1 MQPAQDLAALKT
13 AFFSPDDK
21 VATAASD
28 KLGAL
33 GGDEV
38 VAFLISVLES
48 ENAGLRNSAALALR
62 DIGDNRALEPLFRA
76 IQKPE
81 NANNRGTLVYALEE
95 LDCSQKLTELFDI
108 LFYARYEA
116 KMSAAAILDEQI
128 FEFSAEDLHEIQRKW
143 DDLQQHPEKCPDFE
157 ACKDDIQNFVE
168 GFVSYLS

>member
-1 MQPAQDLAALKT
+1 MQPAQDLVTIKAD
-13 AFFSPDDK
+13 FFSPDPK

-28 KLGAL
+28 KLGEL

-38 VAFLISVLES
+38 IAFLIPILES
-48 ENAGLRNSAALALR
+48 ENAWLRNSAALALR
-62 DIGDNRALEPLFRA
+62 DIGDNRAVEPLFHA

-95 LDCSQKLTELFDI
+95 LDCSQKLPELFDI

-116 KMSAAAILDEQI
+116 KMSAATVLDEQI

-143 DDLQQHPEKCPDFE
+143 EDLQ
-157 ACKDDIQNFVE
+157 
-168 GFVSYLS
+168 